1 MTENDQNEIKT
12 SQANLEK
19 LQKKLN
25 DLKLSRK
32 RSKKYRLDCKRK
44 LDALGYLLKRGTTW
58 NTLKRSE
65 TIWSDLK
72 RPTTTQKRLET
83 AYNEQE
89 TIWDDLQ
96 QARNDLKRP
105 ATSKML

>member
-58 NTLKRSE
+58 NNMKRSE
-65 TIWSDLK
+65 TI
-72 RPTTTQKRLET
+72 
-83 AYNEQE
+83 
-89 TIWDDLQ
+89 
-96 QARNDLKRP
+96 
-105 ATSKML
+105 